1 MPRRR
6 VIARREPV
14 GDALY
19 YPGYGPETAAKDIGD
34 SAVLELV
41 GLGGPAAAGSPAV
54 AAFLGGTMAD
64 ARKATDQMIEKF
76 VAALE
81 QAG

>member
-19 YPGYGPETAAKDIGD
+19 DSPLVTKFINTIMSEGKQSTAERILYRA
-34 SAVLELV
+34 S
-41 GLGGPAAAGSPAV
+41 
-54 AAFLGGTMAD
+54 T
-64 ARKATDQMIEKF
+64 
-76 VAALE
+76 
-81 QAG
+81 